1 MRMGKSDKHSDDFDE
16 IRNRRQTAQGG
27 SREGGSREGDDRS
40 RRPRTRDR
48 EQEDWKPH
56 PHEDS
61 PAEWDEEDRP
71 NA

>member
-1 MRMGKSDKHSDDFDE
+1 MGKSDKHSDDFSE
-16 IRNRRQTAQGG
+16 IRDRRQTARGG
-27 SREGGSREGDDRS
+27 SREGGGPREGDDRS
-40 RRPRTRDR
+40 RRPETRDR
-48 EQEDWKPH
+48 EQEDWKLH